1 MALDF
6 APQSPLGFAS
16 QTLVGRQDYDYTH
29 RTVIRNPRREQ
40 DGTPR
45 GGAPA
50 GPDPGR
56 RAALTGL
63 PGAVGVAGGGGG
75 GSGRLRDRVA
85 KRPQS
90 APLHRPKPRVAGVL
104 LRADRTPDRHRH
116 LRLRA
121 SADRHQRPLGEGTAQ
136 RSRGDGRGPVGLV
149 CAADRDRD
157 QRPSQRSL
165 LLVAWPERNLDRARR
180 HLGGALR
187 DPQQLATS
195 RARRCGRADRR
206 PRRNCRPP
214 RHVARQRCGALRV
227 AAGDR
232 GDRHVAA
239 ARNSD
244 THGADGRMTAEAL
257 DPLIHVPARLQIMAA
272 LATLPDGDQ
281 LSFKRLQ
288 DMIELTPGNL
298 ITHLRKLEEAG
309 YLTTSKTG
317 SGPASR
323 TSVALTHDGRHALE
337 IYATTLRGLLN
348 GVSAG
353 PAASGSHH
361 DHHGA
366 LVRANPTRGGA
377 GHRNSPA

>member
-6 APQSPLGFAS
+6 VPQSPLRFAS
-16 QTLVGRQDYDYTH
+16 QTLVGAKDYDYTH
-29 RTVIRNPRREQ
+29 WTVIRNPRGEQ
-40 DGTPR
+40 DGSPQ

-50 GPDPGR
+50 GADPGQ
-56 RAALTGL
+56 RAALAGL

-75 GSGRLRDRVA
+75 RAGRLRDRLA
-85 KRPQS
+85 KRPPA
-90 APLHRPKPRVAGVL
+90 APLHRPQPRVAGPL
-104 LRADRTPDRHRH
+104 LRPDRTADSHRH

-121 SADRHQRPLGEGTAQ
+121 SAGRHQRPLSEGAAQ
-136 RSRGDGRGPVGLV
+136 RSRGDGGGPVGLLCGAV
-149 CAADRDRD
+149 RDRD
-157 QRPSQRSL
+157 QRPPQRRL
-165 LLVAWPERNLDRARR
+165 LLVAFPERHPDRPRR

-187 DPQQLATS
+187 DPQKLATS
-195 RARRCGRADRR
+195 RARRCGCADRHR
-206 PRRNCRPP
+206 RRNCRPP
-214 RHVARQRCGALRV
+214 RHVACQRCGALRV
-227 AAGDR
+227 AAGGF
-232 GDRHVAA
+232 GDRNVAA
-239 ARNSD
+239 ARDSD
-244 THGADGRMTAEAL
+244 TRGADGGMTAEAL

-309 YLTTSKTG
+309 YLATSKTG

-348 GVSAG
+348 GVSAS
-353 PAASGSHH
+353 PAASGLHLGA
-361 DHHGA
+361 HGA
-366 LVRANPTRGGA
+366 SRG
-377 GHRNSPA
+377 